1 LCRSTESIKL
11 LLAAGADVNNCDNRK
26 RTPVHC
32 AAEKGFLGSLK
43 ILGEFHPNYNALDE
57 NQCTP
62 TMLSL
67 TSGSFLTSKPLIQLS
82 SQTMNVPS
90 LPSGNTPL
98 LEAISRSADMDV
110 IKAILTYGGEVLV
123 TNNDGQTALSI
134 SLAMG
139 NAVLE
144 FIFRELLVWCN
155 GYRELRT
162 LSMEER
168 SFFIDVIFEVAEI
181 FESSGDVTDRNSK
194 IQDLTRAASKNHRF
208 TSIEWLLSPST
219 GGLEFL
225 DISSCLLMACNST
238 VENLPIIIALIKFRK
253 KCAKRR
259 PIMDYVDDEGRSIL
273 HICAMLGHANA
284 LTLLIDEIHA
294 ERSVCIFD
302 VQDACGRSPF
312 FLACQGGH
320 IEVVK
325 NLMQY
330 SEVNL
335 HLGDATGGRPIV
347 AALINR
353 HLDVVASILEVDP
366 TLALDV
372 SNNGTS
378 ILHIIAASDEYLPL
392 AIRVMSIPNGRS
404 LLGCARHTLT
414 ENGTV
419 ESSLPIDIAVKYDAI
434 KMISHLRKMSMS
446 LQEKKVLNLQTQIA
460 AKIAESPAL
469 LNPDSTKNT
478 KILFTRD
485 SLHRKTQ
492 AVLLQN
498 NFRCY
503 FARLTLARHRAKFLL
518 YCRRMLEAII
528 ADDVQAVNY
537 ILRDWPAL
545 IRINLKDGL
554 CALYLSCENAAAA
567 VLDYLLANGIDANQV
582 NQRSRNC
589 LHYAVLSTVAPFVRK
604 IAALQVSHSLQDH
617 QGNTP
622 LHLACIN
629 GDSAVAD
636 ELLYLNSAPLS
647 VENKENLNPDEVA
660 IIHGHDALARKI
672 VETKKH
678 SSTQWDD
685 FGSANIK
692 FSSKVEADW
701 ISIRQKAIRRKAATQ
716 LQCIYR
722 SYASRNIL
730 RLLTTKHHFRNQAA
744 ISIKLSIKSALAR
757 KRFFLNTQANILQR
771 NWTVHKCRIL
781 CISLKQ
787 KKRIF
792 HAQVCICYAVKMNAY
807 RSKYRPHK
815 AASNI
820 QRVFLGHVSR
830 KPYRD
835 FVDKVHVRKRNFFS
849 QRLQTA
855 YRQHLARKTYK
866 INKAFTL
873 LRSIFSRFVAYREN
887 GPRIQFL
894 SLRRWGQ
901 HIHYCAKAFLQ
912 RRNYG
917 VKIGNLTSLS
927 YYLPQI
933 ILIQRAFAS
942 HKNVLIFRTAQ
953 ENRHVDEFCCRRN
966 TAASV
971 ISNNWRSFRSKRCL
985 KFKKYNFVNSHVF
998 LLQFYVLN
1006 KLDTEESPRMIRDA
1020 SSKIARMFRIHLAKA
1035 RLHHLKGEP
1044 MRLEMLHVKSA
1055 CVSIISR
1062 RVRCF
1067 LAKSTLMN
1075 MLDKSKMKSI
1085 NNAALCIFYSWRC
1098 RNARICKRNL
1108 AIASHLARVE
1118 WASKIVKQ
1126 FVKNNSK
1133 NYKSVWQSNVKKR
1146 SIQCLSSYFFS
1157 LSARRSLHR
1166 NAMVIIIQRSWNCHR
1181 ARMLVRNLLLR
1192 RLQGVSNSRLNRK
1205 GKTLGSTY
1213 NKTGSMHLNENKN
1226 ALSRRKKSAPQVAI
1240 ATKMESNTHQGESKS
1255 IADSDENIAICESE
1269 YDLEDK
1275 AYIFT
1280 RYLAQS
1286 KPSMKRSDSVPLPSL
1301 DPHWK
1306 EARSSSRPSSSAS
1319 VRHYIS
1325 YTLPSELG
1333 LGIEHRGNIRRLLEA
1348 KSYGENDFFPAPRVD
1363 YTFDKKTSKRPLSS
1377 SSSRG
1382 SSRPSSSISTTTF
1395 DIMASLSSKVVTAP
1409 TTSLQSGTARPVW
1422 LKMII
1427 LTGAAALHSKIE
1439 SPFQAAAFENAVR
1452 KKNSPLALQIAESN
1466 LSTAKCSQSQE
1477 QYDSYIL
1484 ALISFAIIEA
1494 IKTVPNKS
1502 DSSCLPLLQMADETI
1517 R

>member
-1 LCRSTESIKL
+1 MFRSTESIKL
-11 LLAAGADVNNCDNRK
+11 LLAAAADVNNCDNRK

-43 ILGEFHPNYNALDE
+43 ILGEFQPNYNALDE

-82 SQTMNVPS
+82 SQTMNVPC

-110 IKAILTYGGEVLV
+110 IKAILTHGGEVLV

-139 NAVLE
+139 NSVLE

-194 IQDLTRAASKNHRF
+194 IQDLTRMASKNHRF
-208 TSIEWLLSPST
+208 ISIEWLLSPST

-225 DISSCLLMACNST
+225 DISSCLLMACNSPA
-238 VENLPIIIALIKFRK
+238 ENLPIIIALIKFRK
-253 KCAKRR
+253 KCAQRR
-259 PIMDYVDDEGRSIL
+259 PIMEYVDDEGRSVL
-273 HICAMLGHANA
+273 HICAMLGHVNA

-302 VQDACGRSPF
+302 MQDACGRSPF

-335 HLGDATGGRPIV
+335 HMGDANGGRPIV

-419 ESSLPIDIAVKYDAI
+419 ESSLPIDIAVKYDAT

-460 AKIAESPAL
+460 AKMAESPAL
-469 LNPDSTKNT
+469 LNQEATKNT
-478 KILFTRD
+478 KILLTRD
-485 SLHRKTQ
+485 SVHRKNQ

-498 NFRCY
+498 NVRCY
-503 FARLTLARHRAKFLL
+503 FARLTLARHRSKFLL

-537 ILRDWPAL
+537 ILREWPAL

-554 CALYLSCENAAAA
+554 SALYLSCENAAAA

-582 NQRSRNC
+582 NQRNRNC

-660 IIHGHDALARKI
+660 IMNGHDALARKL

-716 LQCIYR
+716 LQCVYR

-744 ISIKLSIKSALAR
+744 NLIKLSIESALAR
-757 KRFFLNTQANILQR
+757 KTFFLNTQANILQR
-771 NWTVHKCRIL
+771 NWIVYKCRNF
-781 CISLKQ
+781 CISLKH
-787 KKRIF
+787 KKLLL
-792 HAQVCICYAVKMNAY
+792 HAQLCICYAVKMHAY
-807 RSKYRPHK
+807 RSKYKPER
-815 AASNI
+815 AAAII

-830 KPYRD
+830 KPYKD
-835 FVDKVHVRKRNFFS
+835 FVDKVHFRKRNFFS
-849 QRLQTA
+849 QRLQSA
-855 YRQHLARKTYK
+855 YRQHIARKKYK
-866 INKAFTL
+866 ITQTFSF
-873 LRSIFSRFVAYREN
+873 LRSLFSRFVSFRKF
-887 GPRIQFL
+887 GPEVQFL
-894 SLRRWGQ
+894 SLRRWA
-901 HIHYCAKAFLQ
+901 HRLACCAKSFLH

-917 VKIGNLTSLS
+917 VKTGNLTSLV
-927 YYLPQI
+927 YYLPHI
-933 ILIQRAFAS
+933 TLIQRAYAS

-953 ENRHVDEFCCRRN
+953 ENRLFDAFRLRRH
-966 TAASV
+966 TAASI
-971 ISNNWRSFRSKRCL
+971 ISNNWRNFRSKKCL
-985 KFKKYNFVNSHVF
+985 KYRELSFINARVF
-998 LLQFYVLN
+998 LLQFYLLN
-1006 KLDTEESPRMIRDA
+1006 RLETEKSPRMIRDA
-1020 SSKIARMFRIHLAKA
+1020 SSKIANMYRIHMAKA
-1035 RLHHLKGEP
+1035 RVNHLKGEP
-1044 MRLEMLHVKSA
+1044 MRLELLHVKST

-1062 RVRCF
+1062 NVRCF
-1067 LAKSTLMN
+1067 LAKSTLKIMHHKSN
-1075 MLDKSKMKSI
+1075 MQRIK
-1085 NNAALCIFYSWRC
+1085 NAARSIFDSWRSW
-1098 RNARICKRNL
+1098 NARTCKRKL
-1108 AIASHLARVE
+1108 AIAAHIEKVK

-1126 FVKNNSK
+1126 FMKNHSK
-1133 NYKSVWQSNVKKR
+1133 NYRSVWQSCLMKR
-1146 SIQCLSSYFFS
+1146 SVQCLSSYVLA
-1157 LSARRSLHR
+1157 LSVRRSLQR
-1166 NAMVIIIQRSWNCHR
+1166 IAMIVVIQRSWNCHR
-1181 ARMLVRNLLLR
+1181 ARILVRNLHLR
-1192 RLQGVSNSRLNRK
+1192 RLQGVSNPRLS
-1205 GKTLGSTY
+1205 GKVKRLGSA
-1213 NKTGSMHLNENKN
+1213 KTSGKLLNEEKS
-1226 ALSRRKKSAPQVAI
+1226 ALHRRKKSASHGAI
-1240 ATKMESNTHQGESKS
+1240 AKSSECDTPQGESKS
-1255 IADSDENIAICESE
+1255 TADADEDIAICESE

-1275 AYIFT
+1275 AYIFS
-1280 RYLAQS
+1280 RYVAQS
-1286 KPSMKRSDSVPLPSL
+1286 KSTMKRSDSVPLPSL

-1333 LGIEHRGNIRRLLEA
+1333 LGIEHRGNIKRLLEA
-1348 KSYGENDFFPAPRVD
+1348 KSFGENDFFPAPRVD
-1363 YTFDKKTSKRPLSS
+1363 YTFDKQATKRPSSS
-1377 SSSRG
+1377 SSSRAH
-1382 SSRPSSSISTTTF
+1382 SRPSSSIGANSVVT
-1395 DIMASLSSKVVTAP
+1395 MASSSTNVTVQPA
-1409 TTSLQSGTARPVW
+1409 SLQSIAARPVW

-1427 LTGAAALHSKIE
+1427 LTGATALHSKIE

-1452 KKNSPLALQIAESN
+1452 KKNSQLALHIAESD
-1466 LSTAKCSQSQE
+1466 LTASKSSQSQE
-1477 QYDSYIL
+1477 QYDAYIL
-1484 ALISFAIIEA
+1484 ALISFAISEA
-1494 IKTVPNKS
+1494 IKNVPNKS
-1502 DSSCLPLLQMADETI
+1502 DSSSLTLLQMAEETI